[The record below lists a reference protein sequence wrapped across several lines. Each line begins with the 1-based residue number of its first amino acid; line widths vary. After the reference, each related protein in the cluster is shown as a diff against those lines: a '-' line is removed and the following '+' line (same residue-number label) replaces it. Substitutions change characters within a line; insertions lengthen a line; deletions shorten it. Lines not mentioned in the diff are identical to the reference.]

1 MLPMDEPVETRLRVR
16 YAETDQMGVVYY
28 GNYFT
33 YFEVG
38 RVEWCRARGFD
49 YGRMEREEGTVLV
62 VAEARCRYRA
72 PARYDE
78 MLAIRTSLK
87 QVRNSVIVFAYQITN
102 ADSGQLLASG
112 ETTHVITD
120 AQLRPRPI
128 PQAYRALF
136 GVE

>member
-1 MLPMDEPVETRLRVR
+1 MPDPVETRVRVR

-28 GNYFT
+28 ANYLV

-49 YGRMEREEGTVLV
+49 YSRMEREEGAVLV
-62 VAEARCRYRA
+62 VAESRCRYRA
-72 PARYDE
+72 PAHYDDL
-78 MLAIRTSLK
+78 LAIRTSLK
-87 QVRNSVIVFAYQITN
+87 QVRNSVIVFSYEIVN
-102 ADSGQLLASG
+102 AENGKLLASG

-120 AQLRPRPI
+120 RELHPRPI
-128 PQAYRALF
+128 PEAYRALF